1 MIENFEKTNL
11 TLTFIKIP
19 IANNFMKICIKKIIL
34 GVHLFL
40 LLGLLFSIVFV
51 YLPFGNFEV
60 VAKTQ
65 QKAEVNFFYSPT
77 CPYCAREKIFLEELE
92 KKYPEVKIKKFE
104 LSERNIELLK
114 EFYQNYKV
122 PQKLWGSVPIT
133 FIDDQYFLGF
143 NEEIGKEIEDS
154 IIGLIQKTSKEFDKQ
169 NAPPRETTAISLEEK
184 ISLPVLG
191 KIDPTK
197 YSLPVLTI
205 ILGFID
211 GFNVCS
217 LGALALVLA
226 LVLALR
232 SRSRIVIFGGSF
244 ILVTAVVY
252 GILIVFWY
260 QLFNFL
266 GPFLRK
272 MEILI
277 GILAIGGGIYFL
289 RQFLK
294 FRKYGPQ
301 CEMKEGKIIS
311 KFSSKVHESFKN
323 SKGLFAVLGSILL
336 FAIIITVVEFP
347 CSAAVPLAFAGIL
360 ASLKLSIFYYLL
372 YIALYLLF
380 YMLDE
385 IIVFLVAVF
394 TMKLW
399 LTSSRLVTWFA
410 LAGAIILFLLG
421 IYYFAGLT

>member
-1 MIENFEKTNL
+1 MKKLILKTL
-11 TLTFIKIP
+11 Y
-19 IANNFMKICIKKIIL
+19 
-34 GVHLFL
+34 FL
-40 LLGLLFSIVFV
+40 LLGLLFSIIFV
-51 YLPFGNFEV
+51 HLPLQNLEV

-77 CPYCAREKIFLEELE
+77 CPYCAQEKIFLEELE

-104 LSERNIELLK
+104 LSGGNIELLK
-114 EFYQNYKV
+114 EFYQNYEV

-143 NEEIGKEIEDS
+143 NEEVGKEIEDG
-154 IIGLIQKTSKEFDKQ
+154 IVGLIQKIPKEFNQQK
-169 NAPPRETTAISLEEK
+169 APPRDATAISLEEK
-184 ISLPVLG
+184 IFLPILG

-205 ILGFID
+205 ILGVID

-217 LGALALVLA
+217 LGALALILA

-232 SRSRIVIFGGSF
+232 SRSRVVIFGGPF
-244 ILVTAVVY
+244 ILITAIVY
-252 GILIVFWY
+252 GILIIFWY
-260 QLFNFL
+260 QLFNLL

-272 MEILI
+272 MEILT

-294 FRKYGPQ
+294 FRKYGSQ
-301 CEMKEGKIIS
+301 CRMKGGKIIS
-311 KFSSKVHESFKN
+311 KFSSKVQESFKN
-323 SKGLFAVLGSILL
+323 SKSLFAVLGSILL

-347 CSAAVPLAFAGIL
+347 CSAAVPLVFAGIL
-360 ASLKLSIFYYLL
+360 ASLKLPILYYLL
-372 YIALYLLF
+372 YIALFLLF

-385 IIVFLVAVF
+385 IIVFLIAVF

-399 LTSSRLVTWFA
+399 LTSSKLVIWFA
-410 LAGAIILFLLG
+410 LAGAVILFLLG
-421 IYYFAGLT
+421 IYYLV